1 MPTAVARLRGGGGAE
16 EDAGQVLR
24 LRGSGMVFRQTLDFS
39 ALQAAWPKAAIYS
52 CANCGAHISMTCY
65 LLSKKFQGR
74 SGRAYMMRKIVNC
87 YLGPREDRVL
97 VTGLHTVADVH
108 CR

>member
-1 MPTAVARLRGGGGAE
+1 
-16 EDAGQVLR
+16 
-24 LRGSGMVFRQTLDFS
+24 MVFRQTLDFS
-39 ALQAAWPKAAIYS
+39 AQQAAWPKAAIYG
-52 CANCGAHISMTCY
+52 CATCGAHISMTCY
-65 LLSKKFQGR
+65 VISKKFQGR

-108 CR
+108 CRWSVRFVSVCGCVDAASICVAMSAR